1 MAKII
6 KAGYVSDVKTYV
18 NGLISTDAET
28 IEDAVKIT
36 ALYVDG
42 LKKGW
47 HVDSIRTND
56 NGDIVID
63 IKKVE

>member
-1 MAKII
+1 MVKII

-18 NGLISTDAET
+18 NGLISSDAET

-47 HVDSIRTND
+47 HIDSIRTND
-56 NGDIVID
+56 NGDIVVD

>member
-1 MAKII
+1 MVKII

-18 NGLISTDAET
+18 NGLISTEAST

-36 ALYVDG
+36 AQYVDG

-47 HVDSIRTND
+47 HIDTIRTND